1 MFFTTLFINSL
12 ITSFFY
18 VKVYLMIWKLA
29 EMKSRIALTTL
40 GFIESK
46 QLTDQH
52 WINLLIQLWQDPD
65 LAENAR
71 SFSTER
77 RGGGRR

>member
-1 MFFTTLFINSL
+1 
-12 ITSFFY
+12 
-18 VKVYLMIWKLA
+18 
-29 EMKSRIALTTL
+29 MKSRIALTTL